1 MYQDGAEVS
10 RDIINNS
17 TYEKSDQIIE
27 VGTMTEN
34 AEAAELVRKAI
45 SSQDIAAIDAAV
57 AEAKG
62 LIAGGG
68 EGE

>member
-27 VGTMTEN
+27 VGTLTDN

-45 SSQDIAAIDAAV
+45 SSQDKAAIDAAI

-62 LIAGGG
+62 LSAGESNG
-68 EGE
+68 E

>member
-1 MYQDGAEVS
+1 MYQDGAEIS

-27 VGTMTEN
+27 VGTMTDN

-45 SSQDIAAIDAAV
+45 SSQDKAAIDAAV

-62 LIAGGG
+62 LSAGESSG
-68 EGE
+68 E